1 MIDVSGVWCQKN
13 REHQGNSIDHLPLPG
28 SIIAPRLNT
37 IMTPIQFL
45 YLSLSMASFTAA
57 QPAAA
62 PVLPNPE
69 DKTHEPVLGY
79 PSTGAPNWWSK
90 FYLPLDSGGSSKVPM
105 PDGLMIAQSQ
115 ALRTAHKSIPWEDAE
130 TLQSPDTDNAED
142 NEKGTF
148 KPGTDDEYL
157 AARAEGTTSSQVES
171 TEENKDPDAEE
182 LTDEERAEE
191 DRLKNDPE
199 HQHEEALESDAKAY
213 KLR

>member
-1 MIDVSGVWCQKN
+1 VFTFSWGQSNGWPSFKALLAPETNFYQNMLQPPSIRVS
-13 REHQGNSIDHLPLPG
+13 
-28 SIIAPRLNT
+28 
-37 IMTPIQFL
+37 IQL
-45 YLSLSMASFTAA
+45 LCLCLSLLASFTAA